1 MSGAKEIVIPRQR
14 LFGGMALVSALLFLV
29 IGLLVSPRVEGHP
42 VLLSP
47 RNRALFGYLDRVAGW
62 HGELLKEADILA
74 RAFAP
79 QEETR
84 GERELPLFATP
95 APRAESLYGRV
106 SEVRDV
112 LDRLDALRREVEVTT
127 PPRGLEAMHGLA
139 AEAVQ
144 RHVVWAE
151 AVADYLAAPSQ
162 ALADRARAAAREA
175 EDARRGLGEMLAR
188 QRLMQEPVAAPT
200 SERRQY
206 IPAVQV
212 SGE

>member
-1 MSGAKEIVIPRQR
+1 MSTKEVVIPRQT
-14 LFGGMALVSALLFLV
+14 LFGGAALAAVVFFLV
-29 IGLLVSPRVEGHP
+29 IGLLVSPRVGGHP

-47 RNRALFGYLDRVAGW
+47 RNRALFGYLDQVAGW
-62 HGELLKEADILA
+62 HGELLKEADILT
-74 RAFAP
+74 RAFSP

-84 GERELPLFATP
+84 GEQGLPLFATP
-95 APRAESLYGRV
+95 APRAESLYERV
-106 SEVRDV
+106 SEVRDA
-112 LDRLDALRREVEVTT
+112 LSRLDALRREVEVTT
-127 PPRGLEAMHGLA
+127 PPRGLEAMHDLA

-175 EDARRGLGEMLAR
+175 EDARRGLSEMLAR
-188 QRLMQEPVAAPT
+188 QRLVQEPAAVPT

-212 SGE
+212 SRE